1 MVLFEGGLLLAIG
14 LALGVG
20 GAVAGMRLIRGL
32 LFGVTPYDPV
42 TLAGVA
48 VVMAAVGIAA
58 CWLPALRA
66 ARIDP
71 AITMRGQT

>member
-1 MVLFEGGLLLAIG
+1 MVLFEGGLLLVIG
-14 LALGVG
+14 LALGVA
-20 GAVAGMRLIRGL
+20 GAVAGMRLIRGM
-32 LFGVTPYDPV
+32 LFGVTPYDPT
-42 TLAGVA
+42 TLIAVA
-48 VVMAAVGIAA
+48 LLMAAVGIAA